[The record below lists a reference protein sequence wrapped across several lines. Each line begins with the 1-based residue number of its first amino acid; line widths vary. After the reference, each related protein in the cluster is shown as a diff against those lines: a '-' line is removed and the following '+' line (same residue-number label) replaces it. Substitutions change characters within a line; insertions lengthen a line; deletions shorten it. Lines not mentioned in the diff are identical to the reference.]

1 MRMQV
6 VDLLAPTRPR
16 IDDRTKPRVAAGVG
30 ATELFGQPRH
40 QNHHFTKHRR
50 VSFGAIGQRFHVYS
64 RNHEHMGVG
73 RWMNILERDE
83 LLVLVNFL
91 ARDLARG
98 DLTKKTVVVT
108 HSLPDY
114 EADREGMANSK
125 PCARVERLVLVE
137 IQPALHDTVQH
148 PNRNERENRKT
159 DDDEHQNAADDIA
172 EEPHPKRP
180 N

>member
-73 RWMNILERDE
+73 GWMNIKQLTSGEVAYYIDE
-83 LLVLVNFL
+83 YDTNGNWISGQYKTGVNQLGINATNFQYTPSSTNVKKASLQIILV
-91 ARDLARG
+91 G
-98 DLTKKTVVVT
+98 
-108 HSLPDY
+108 
-114 EADREGMANSK
+114 NSGI
-125 PCARVERLVLVE
+125 VGYF
-137 IQPALHDTVQH
+137 
-148 PNRNERENRKT
+148 
-159 DDDEHQNAADDIA
+159 DEPQWT
-172 EEPHPKRP
+172 PTQ
-180 N
+180 